1 MILYDYKRAP
11 NARRVRIFLAEK
23 KINIEIKNVDLM
35 KQENIQDD
43 FLKIN
48 PSGTVPFL
56 QIKEDEGLTESIAIC
71 RYFEEKFPE
80 PAMMG
85 SNPLEKAKIEMWQ
98 RLVEFNGIFPAGES
112 FRNKLEG
119 FKDRAIAG
127 PNKIKQIPELVVRG
141 EILLNHFFKR
151 MDLHLS
157 KSNYVGSNNFSIA
170 DISAYIAIDFAS
182 WIKVIPDENHVYL
195 NKWLEKVKLRDSIN
209 A

>member
-56 QIKEDEGLTESIAIC
+56 QIKEDVGLTESIAIC
-71 RYFEEKFPE
+71 RYFEEKHPE

-85 SNPLEKAKIEMWQ
+85 SNPLEKAQIEMWQ

-151 MDLHLS
+151 MNLHLS

>member
-56 QIKEDEGLTESIAIC
+56 QIKEDVGLTESIAIC
-71 RYFEEKFPE
+71 RYFEEKHPE

-85 SNPLEKAKIEMWQ
+85 SNPLEKAQIEMWQ

-141 EILLNHFFKR
+141 ETLLKHFFKR
-151 MDLHLS
+151 INLHLS
-157 KSNYVGSNNFSIA
+157 KSKYVGSNNFSIA
-170 DISAYIAIDFAS
+170 DISAFIAIDFAS
-182 WIKVIPDENHVYL
+182 WIKVVPDENHVYL
-195 NKWLEKVKLRDSIN
+195 NKWLEKVKLRNSIN

>member
-71 RYFEEKFPE
+71 RYFEEEYPE

-85 SNPLEKAKIEMWQ
+85 NNPLEKAQIEMWQ

-127 PNKIKQIPELVVRG
+127 PNKIKQIPELVERG

-151 MDLHLS
+151 IDLHLS
-157 KSNYVGSNNFSIA
+157 KSKYVGSNKYYIIA
-170 DISAYIAIDFAS
+170 DTSVNNTIKINGKALAI
-182 WIKVIPDENHVYL
+182 IL
-195 NKWLEKVKLRDSIN
+195 
-209 A
+209 

>member
-71 RYFEEKFPE
+71 RYFEEKYPE

-85 SNPLEKAKIEMWQ
+85 NNPLEKAQIEMWQ

-119 FKDRAIAG
+119 FKGRAIAG
-127 PNKIKQIPELVVRG
+127 PNKIKQIPELVERG

-157 KSNYVGSNNFSIA
+157 KSNYIGSNNFSIA

>member
-56 QIKEDEGLTESIAIC
+56 QIKEDVGLTESIAIC
-71 RYFEEKFPE
+71 RYFEEKHPE

-85 SNPLEKAKIEMWQ
+85 SNPLEKAQIEMWQ

-151 MDLHLS
+151 MNLHLS

-182 WIKVIPDENHVYL
+182 WIKVGPDENHVYL

>member
-71 RYFEEKFPE
+71 RYFEEEYPE

-85 SNPLEKAKIEMWQ
+85 SNPLEKAQIEMWQ

-112 FRNKLEG
+112 FRNRLEG

-127 PNKIKQIPELVVRG
+127 PNKIKQIPELVERG

-151 MDLHLS
+151 IDLHLS
-157 KSNYVGSNNFSIA
+157 KSKYVGSNNFSIA

-182 WIKVIPDENHVYL
+182 WIKIMPDENHVYL
-195 NKWLEKVKLRDSIN
+195 NKWLEKIKLRDSIN

>member
-56 QIKEDEGLTESIAIC
+56 QIKEDVGLTESIAIC
-71 RYFEEKFPE
+71 RYFEEKHPE

-85 SNPLEKAKIEMWQ
+85 SNPLEKAQIEMWQ

-141 EILLNHFFKR
+141 KILLNHFFKR

-182 WIKVIPDENHVYL
+182 WIKVSPDENHVYL

>member
-56 QIKEDEGLTESIAIC
+56 QIKEEEGLTESIAIC
-71 RYFEEKFPE
+71 RYFEEKYPE

-85 SNPLEKAKIEMWQ
+85 SNPLEKAQIEMWQ

-112 FRNKLEG
+112 FRNRLEG

-127 PNKIKQIPELVVRG
+127 PNKIQQIPELVVRG
-141 EILLNHFFKR
+141 EILLKHFFKR
-151 MDLHLS
+151 INLHLS
-157 KSNYVGSNNFSIA
+157 KSKYVGSNNFSIA
-170 DISAYIAIDFAS
+170 DISAFIAIDFAS
-182 WIKVIPDENHVYL
+182 WIKVVPDENHVYL
-195 NKWLEKVKLRDSIN
+195 NKWLEKVKLRNSIN